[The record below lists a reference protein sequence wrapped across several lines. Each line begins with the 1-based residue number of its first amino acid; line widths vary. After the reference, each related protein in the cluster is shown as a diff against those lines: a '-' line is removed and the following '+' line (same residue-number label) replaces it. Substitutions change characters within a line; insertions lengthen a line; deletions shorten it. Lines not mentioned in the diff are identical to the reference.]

1 MSILCGMKFDLILPR
16 VVKYILKVIGWDER
30 SSDFPRLATYSYTGI
45 VFLFQNQS
53 SVRLHFVSYFQ
64 IIWLTFQLLPLH
76 CLGGFDRWS
85 RRNKRHLSMRK
96 GLLGGLLINLFIPAP
111 NPAIDWIF
119 WTPTAWHFDFTSDSP
134 CLIVYLQWSSWS
146 IIILSFIMP
155 KVAQWSLIVIS
166 RSNQPIDA
174 PPSSIENL
182 FSWHDL
188 SKMID
193 LLIPVLTR
201 DNVLSSYKT
210 TFDWLHLDQS
220 RLANQ
225 MYNNLPI
232 ASCCTVD
239 IPCST

>member
-1 MSILCGMKFDLILPR
+1 MKDLQISQDWPLTATLELSFYSKTNHQSDYTSCHIFRSYGSLFNFYLCIVWGVLTDGRGGTSAIYR
-16 VVKYILKVIGWDER
+16 WEKVI
-30 SSDFPRLATYSYTGI
+30 
-45 VFLFQNQS
+45 
-53 SVRLHFVSYFQ
+53 
-64 IIWLTFQLLPLH
+64 
-76 CLGGFDRWS
+76 LGE
-85 RRNKRHLSMRK
+85 
-96 GLLGGLLINLFIPAP
+96 LLINLFIPAP

-119 WTPTAWHFDFTSDSP
+119 WTPPAWHFDFTSDSP
-134 CLIVYLQWSSWS
+134 RLIVYLQWSSWS